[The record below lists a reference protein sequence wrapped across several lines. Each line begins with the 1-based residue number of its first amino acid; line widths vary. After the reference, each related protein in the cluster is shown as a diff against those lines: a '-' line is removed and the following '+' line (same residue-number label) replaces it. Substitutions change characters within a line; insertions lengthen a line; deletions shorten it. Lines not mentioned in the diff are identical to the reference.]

1 MQSKIPNPDYFQQQ
15 NVWLCSVKSLV
26 LGIFTTSMND
36 HSAFIIFKWLYVYKA
51 WSTYSSLKYEYV
63 ACSLTLVSSNK
74 KDFVYV
80 TVESVSRNQE
90 H

>member
-15 NVWLCSVKSLV
+15 NVLLRSVKSLV
-26 LGIFTTSMND
+26 LGIFTTSMYD
-36 HSAFIIFKWLYVYKA
+36 HAAFITFKGLYVYKA
-51 WSTYSSLKYEYV
+51 WSIYSSLKYEYP

-74 KDFVYV
+74 KNSVYV
-80 TVESVSRNQE
+80 TGKSVSRNQE